1 MTRTLVFA
9 QQKGGAGKT
18 TLLVQTAAALA
29 AAGRPPSLVDL
40 DPQRSLTRW
49 NELRGADALPIESAS
64 EWQASTA
71 LRRAAKAGEIV
82 LADCPGNADVL
93 LRAAVRAADL
103 VAIPCQPSP
112 MDAWAT
118 QPILEMAAREK
129 TPAVVILNRV
139 PPRGGAGPAVEAALA
154 EFGAEILPVTLGN
167 RVAFS
172 TAFLEG
178 RAASEIS
185 PRSTAAREA
194 LALAEALLARLA

>member
-1 MTRTLVFA
+1 MARTLVFA

-18 TLLVQTAAALA
+18 TLLVQTAAALMA
-29 AAGRPPSLVDL
+29 MGHPVSLVDL

-49 NELRGADALPIESAS
+49 HGLRGDRTLPIESAS

-71 LRRAAKAGEIV
+71 LRRAAKGGEIV

-154 EFGAEILPVTLGN
+154 EAGAEILPVALGN
-167 RVAFS
+167 RVAYS

-178 RAASEIS
+178 RAASELQ
-185 PRSTAAREA
+185 PRSVAAREA
-194 LALAEALLARLA
+194 QALAEALLARL